1 MLPNLIQI
9 QIASALSE
17 DGVGD
22 IRWVLLDPSE
32 AAPEQEASVPA
43 QEGGSLPLAAQV
55 TMPSMPSMADH
66 AAASTE
72 STRETASSSDAQDGH
87 QAAWTYEVLRALVLV
102 AALTAAWWTAVSLL
116 DQRSAPISGPQVSNR
131 STP

>member
-1 MLPNLIQI
+1 MVPNLIQI

-22 IRWVLLDPSE
+22 IRWVLLDPSD
-32 AAPEQEASVPA
+32 ASPEQAASLPA
-43 QEGGSLPLAAQV
+43 QDGAVLTAAAQ
-55 TMPSMPSMADH
+55 
-66 AAASTE
+66 AAVSSPPGSAPAPAEPTGGPLST
-72 STRETASSSDAQDGH
+72 SDAHDGH

-102 AALTAAWWTAVSLL
+102 AALTAAWWTAVSLF
-116 DQRSAPISGPQVSNR
+116 DQRGAPSSGPQVSNR

>member
-1 MLPNLIQI
+1 MVPNLIQI

-22 IRWVLLDPSE
+22 IRWVLLDPSD
-32 AAPEQEASVPA
+32 ASPEQEASLPA
-43 QEGGSLPLAAQV
+43 QDAAVLSAAAQ
-55 TMPSMPSMADH
+55 
-66 AAASTE
+66 AAVSSTPGSAPASAE
-72 STRETASSSDAQDGH
+72 PAREPLSTSDAHDGH

-116 DQRSAPISGPQVSNR
+116 DQRGASSSGPQVGNR
-131 STP
+131 TTP